1 MRKEFLEFLKNYG
14 VLGLA
19 IAVIIGGKAN
29 AMVTT
34 LVDGF
39 LMPIFTFFIPGG
51 EWREASFA
59 IGEVTLTWGPFLG
72 AVIDFLIVAWIV
84 FLIAKKIMREDM
96 VTKK

>member
-1 MRKEFLEFLKNYG
+1 MRKEFMEFLKNYG

-39 LMPIFTFFIPGG
+39 LMPVITFFLPDGD
-51 EWREASFA
+51 WREASFSL
-59 IGEVTLTWGPFLG
+59 GEITITWGPFLG
-72 AVIDFLIVAWIV
+72 ALIDFVIVAWIV
-84 FLIAKKIMREDM
+84 FLIAKKVMREET
-96 VTKK
+96 VAKK